1 MFVTGPA
8 PRRHSMSR
16 TRPRLLVL
24 GGPGVDAGEVSSC
37 LGNRFDVSVAATSEE
52 ARGMLALSQ
61 YDAVLAAT
69 GDFMPLERDLV
80 GRQSSLLLNAIG
92 EGIALCD
99 PTGRRV
105 WSNDLFDACHDSVKR
120 RVAHLCKKAGERFQA
135 ELEEDPTGRFL
146 RPRRLVLSFGRGRRF
161 FEVFLSPVLP
171 MGWQNAAVAQ
181 REARAAGTL
190 STLPV
195 VSPQVAAVVR
205 DVSARERL
213 ARKMHAIERAGQELM
228 HFDVDVVKKMHVAER
243 LSFLESKV
251 SGYAHNLLHFDHYAV
266 RLLNETTGKLDLV
279 MSRGLPPEATAIE
292 LYAKAEGNGISGL
305 VGATGVSYICADVTK
320 DPRYVTGMEKAGSSL
335 TVPLRLF
342 DRTIGVFNVES
353 ARTRAFNDTDR
364 QFAEIYAH
372 YIAVALH
379 FLNLLVVERY
389 TTRQTAAGAVQG
401 EISEPLN
408 DLVAEVERLRDGP
421 GVTAES
427 SKALDRI
434 MRDVEAIRRRVK
446 DAGAAPRTILG
457 IEAALADTRVDPAL
471 EGKRVLV
478 ADNEQVMRETVR
490 DVLRARGCVVS
501 VFENGESAIAALE
514 AAGAGEY
521 HVVISDISMGDKTGY
536 DVFASAKKY
545 DAQVPVILMTGFGY
559 DPHHSIVRASQEG
572 LQCVLFKP
580 FQAEKLIEEV
590 KKALKVNG

>member
-1 MFVTGPA
+1 
-8 PRRHSMSR
+8 MSR

-24 GGPGVDAGEVSSC
+24 GGPGVDAGDVASS
-37 LGNRFDVSVAATSEE
+37 LGNRFDVIAAPTAQE
-52 ARGMLALSQ
+52 AREQLASMAF
-61 YDAVLAAT
+61 DAVMAAS

-92 EGIALCD
+92 EGIVLSDAN
-99 PTGRRV
+99 GRRV
-105 WSNDLFDACHDSVKR
+105 WSNDLFDACHDSVRR
-120 RVAHLCKKAGERFQA
+120 RVTKLCKLAGARFKA

-146 RPRRLVLSFGRGRRF
+146 RPRRLVISFGRGRRF
-161 FEVFLSPVLP
+161 YEVYLSPVMP
-171 MGWQNAAVAQ
+171 EGWTGAAAANDPH
-181 REARAAGTL
+181 ESPGRAA
-190 STLPV
+190 TLPA

-243 LSFLESKV
+243 LSFLETKV
-251 SGYAHNLLHFDHYAV
+251 SGYAHDLLHFDHYAV
-266 RLLNETTGKLDLV
+266 RLLNEASGKLDLV

-292 LYAKAEGNGISGL
+292 LFAKAEGNGISGL
-305 VGATGVSYICADVTK
+305 VGATGVSYICGDVSK

-342 DRTIGVFNVES
+342 DKTIGVFNVES
-353 ARTRAFNDTDR
+353 ARPRDFNETDR

-389 TTRQTAAGAVQG
+389 TTRETAAGAVQG

-408 DLVAEVERLRDGP
+408 DLVAEAQRLKDAP
-421 GVTAES
+421 GMTEES
-427 SKALDRI
+427 ARALDRI
-434 MRDVEAIRRRVK
+434 LRDVEAVRRRVK
-446 DAGAAPRTILG
+446 HAGSGPRTLLG
-457 IEAALADTRVDPAL
+457 IEAALADRRVDPLL
-471 EGKRVLV
+471 ESKRVLV

-490 DVLRARGCVVS
+490 DLLQARGCVVS
-501 VFENGESAIAALE
+501 MFDSGETAIAALE
-514 AAGAGEY
+514 VAAPGEY
-521 HVVISDISMGDKTGY
+521 HLIISDISMGDKTGY
-536 DVFASAKKY
+536 EVFASAKKI
-545 DAQVPVILMTGFGY
+545 DRDVPVILMTGFGY

-590 KKALKVNG
+590 KKALATRRT

>member
-1 MFVTGPA
+1 
-8 PRRHSMSR
+8 MSR

-24 GGPGVDAGEVSSC
+24 GGPGVEPGEVSSC
-37 LGNRFDVSVAATSEE
+37 LGNRFEVSVPVTVED
-52 ARGMLALSQ
+52 ARAMLASSQ
-61 YDAVLAAT
+61 YDAVMAAS

-92 EGIALCD
+92 EGIVLSD
-99 PTGRRV
+99 GTGRRV
-105 WSNDLFDACHDSVKR
+105 WSNDQFDAFHEAVKK
-120 RVAHLCKKAGERFQA
+120 RVGILCKRAGERFQA

-146 RPRRLVLSFGRGRRF
+146 RPRRLVVSFGRGRLF
-161 FEVFLSPVLP
+161 FEVYLSPVLP
-171 MGWQNAAVAQ
+171 MGWQANAARGGERSAV
-181 REARAAGTL
+181 
-190 STLPV
+190 TLPV
-195 VSPQVAAVVR
+195 ISPQVAAVVR
-205 DVSARERL
+205 DVSVRERL

-243 LSFLESKV
+243 LAFLESKV
-251 SGYAHNLLHFDHYAV
+251 SGYAHDLLHFDHYAV
-266 RLLNETTGKLDLV
+266 RLLNEATGKLDLV

-292 LYAKAEGNGISGL
+292 LLAKAEGNGISGL
-305 VGATGVSYICADVTK
+305 VGATGISYICADVTK

-342 DRTIGVFNVES
+342 DKTIGVFNVES
-353 ARTRAFNDTDR
+353 ARVRAFNDTDR

-389 TTRQTAAGAVQG
+389 TTRQSAAGAVQG

-408 DLVAEVERLRDGP
+408 DLVAEVERLRDGL
-421 GVTAES
+421 GITAES
-427 SKALDRI
+427 SRALDRI
-434 MRDVEAIRRRVK
+434 MRDVDAIRRRVK
-446 DAGAAPRTILG
+446 DAGAGPRTILG

-471 EGKRVLV
+471 ESKRVLV
-478 ADNEQVMRETVR
+478 ADNEQIMRETVR
-490 DVLRARGCVVS
+490 DVLRARGCAVTM
-501 VFENGESAIAALE
+501 FENGETAIAALE
-514 AAGAGEY
+514 AAGAGEF
-521 HVVISDISMGDKTGY
+521 HLVISDISMGDKTGY
-536 DVFASAKKY
+536 DVFASAKKF
-545 DAQVPVILMTGFGY
+545 DPDLPVILMTGFGY

-590 KKALKVNG
+590 KKALKVNA